1 MLGFIPPPTQLL
13 ALDGA
18 GLAGLAGFEPAN
30 TGVKDQCLY
39 PLGDSPIYR
48 RYWRVQ
54 SVSTLSRYVY
64 TVTYSASVSSAVF
77 GASFTVVE
85 SNPLTG
91 SAILAIRFQCLT
103 FVTPFVM

>member
-1 MLGFIPPPTQLL
+1 MLGFIPPPTQFL

-39 PLGDSPIYR
+39 PLATAQYIGGIGECRVFPHSPIMYN
-48 RYWRVQ
+48 
-54 SVSTLSRYVY
+54 

-77 GASFTVVE
+77 GASFTVVA
-85 SNPLTG
+85 S
-91 SAILAIRFQCLT
+91 
-103 FVTPFVM
+103 